1 MKTISSVVENYIKTK
16 PFLLNALSQGI
27 INLTSLAR
35 TITDELEEELGK
47 DVKQGAVI
55 MALKRLSE
63 DLDFKVNHKIT
74 KVLKN
79 IGEITVRSSL
89 TDYTFLISDTILNKQ
104 ADLISDIDSHSD
116 IFYTSSRGV
125 NETNIVVSDSI
136 SHLIEKHF
144 KGEKLSQKLEN
155 LASITVKLPKEN
167 TSVPG
172 IYYFIFQRL
181 AWEGIVIYEVIST
194 SNEFTIL
201 VDDEIV
207 DKAFKVIKDLKSTK

>member
-35 TITDELEEELGK
+35 IMISDLESELGK
-47 DVKQGAVI
+47 DVKQGAIV

-63 DLDFKVNHKIT
+63 DLDFRLNHKIV

-89 TDYTFLISDTILNKQ
+89 IDYTFAVSETILDKQ
-104 ADLISDIDSHSD
+104 ALLISDIKSYTD

-125 NETNIVVSDSI
+125 NETNIVVSESVG
-136 SHLIEKHF
+136 HFIEKHF
-144 KGEKLSQKLEN
+144 VDEKLLQKQVN
-155 LASITVKLPKEN
+155 LASITVKLPQEN
-167 TSVPG
+167 IIVPG

-181 AWEGIVIYEVIST
+181 AWEGIIITEVIST

-201 VDDEIV
+201 VNEDQV
-207 DKAFKVIKDLKSTK
+207 DVAFKVIKDLKNI